1 VVTCVI
7 FITIK
12 MNIANPFQYIFTIQI
27 RNGQKSK
34 GGMVFFKKPD
44 ENSRKSL
51 IRSELGEV
59 VMKVWDKLMNCR
71 LAPVVSDAMM

>member
-12 MNIANPFQYIFTIQI
+12 MNIANPFQYIFSIQI
-27 RNGQKSK
+27 LNGQKSK
-34 GGMVFFKKPD
+34 GGVVFLKEPD
-44 ENSRKSL
+44 EISRKSL

-59 VMKVWDKLMNCR
+59 VMKVFETEANLK
-71 LAPVVSDAMM
+71 